1 MIAISRRDTFPL
13 AITVLAFAFLG
24 LFLLYPLFKV
34 FGASFLD
41 RSGTTLTL
49 ANYARM
55 LSSSFYLGSLTNS
68 LLMGVLATVVTTLIG
83 VPLAFCLA
91 RLPIPGKSA
100 LMALA
105 ALPLVLPSFVAAY
118 ALVLLLGR
126 AGIVTRFLRDIGI
139 PFTSIYGMTGLT
151 IVFALTL
158 FPFVVFPTLAAFKAV
173 DISVEEA
180 GQNLGSSR
188 WRTFWTVTVPIVM
201 PAVLAGALLVFIEA
215 IESFGVPFVLAEDK
229 PILAV
234 EAYKLFVGELGGNPA
249 SAGVLGVILIA
260 CTALALLL
268 QRYYLGKRRFST
280 AARRTPPELVV
291 APWLRRLATGY
302 SWGIVLIALIPFF
315 AIIVVSFMEFRG
327 PVMHPNFSL
336 NNFRDLLN
344 QSSRPLINT
353 LTLSTAAAVL
363 AALIG
368 VPIGF
373 AVTRFRSRISDF
385 LDVIAMTPFAVAGTV
400 LAIGL
405 VIAFNSGWLILTG
418 GWLILVLAWVVR
430 KIPFNVRAASAILHQ
445 IDPSLE
451 EASINL
457 GVSPLMT
464 FIRLTVPLMMG
475 GVIGGMVLTWVT
487 VASELSS
494 TVVLYSG
501 PWATMT
507 VVMFQALE
515 GTGAGAAS
523 AAATVLIAVTV
534 LPVALVYRLLRR
546 HELGMM

>member
-1 MIAISRRDTFPL
+1 MLVARRDTFPL
-13 AITVLAFAFLG
+13 TITVFAFAFLG
-24 LFLLYPLFKV
+24 LFLLYPLFNV
-34 FGASFLD
+34 FSASFLD
-41 RSGTTLTL
+41 RTGTTLTL
-49 ANYARM
+49 ANYGRV
-55 LSSSFYLGSLTNS
+55 LSSTFYLGSLYNT
-68 LLMGVLATVVTTLIG
+68 LLIGVLATLITIAMG

-91 RLPIPGKSA
+91 RLPIPAKTA
-100 LMALA
+100 LLALA
-105 ALPLVLPSFVAAY
+105 SLPLVLPSFVAAY

-126 AGIVTRFLRDIGI
+126 SGILTQWLRGIGI
-139 PFTSIYGMTGLT
+139 PFTSIYGLTGVT
-151 IVFALTL
+151 VVFALTL

-173 DISVEEA
+173 DVSVEEA
-180 GQNLGSSR
+180 GQNLGASR

-201 PAVLAGALLVFIEA
+201 PAVLAGGLLVFIDA

-229 PILAV
+229 PVLAV

-249 SAGVLGVILIA
+249 SAGVLGVLLIA
-260 CTALALLL
+260 CTAAALLA
-268 QRYYLGKRRFST
+268 QRYYLGRRRFST
-280 AARRTPPELVV
+280 AARRSPPELVV
-291 APWLRRLATGY
+291 APWLRRVAAAYCWGVVLLAL
-302 SWGIVLIALIPFF
+302 VPFF
-315 AIIVVSFMEFRG
+315 AVIVISFLEFRG
-327 PVMHPNFSL
+327 PVLHPNFSL
-336 NNFRDLLN
+336 ENFRGLLN

-353 LTLSTAAAVL
+353 LTLSSAAALL
-363 AALIG
+363 AAAIG

-373 AVTRFRSRISDF
+373 AVTRFRSRFSGL

-400 LAIGL
+400 LAIGM
-405 VIAFNSGWLILTG
+405 VIAFNSGWLVLTG
-418 GWLILVLAWVVR
+418 GWLILVLAWSVR

-464 FIRLTVPLMMG
+464 FLRLTLPLM
-475 GVIGGMVLTWVT
+475 IGGIIGGSVLTWVT

-515 GTGAGAAS
+515 STGAGIAS
-523 AAATVLIAVTV
+523 AAAAVLIVVTV
-534 LPVALVYRLLRR
+534 VPVAFVYRLLRR
-546 HELGMM
+546 YELAMM

>member
-302 SWGIVLIALIPFF
+302 SWGIVLVALVPFF

>member
-24 LFLLYPLFKV
+24 LFLLYPLLKV

-41 RSGTTLTL
+41 RTGATVTL

-55 LSSSFYLGSLTNS
+55 LSSSFYLGRLYNS
-68 LLMGVLATVVTTLIG
+68 LLMGVLATVVTTIIG

-100 LMALA
+100 LLALA

-126 AGIVTRFLRDIGI
+126 AGIVSRFLRDIGI

-201 PAVLAGALLVFIEA
+201 PAVLAGSLLVFIEA

-249 SAGVLGVILIA
+249 SAGVLGVILIFF
-260 CTALALLL
+260 TALALLA

-280 AARRTPPELVV
+280 TARRAPPELIV

-302 SWGIVLIALIPFF
+302 SWGIVLIALVPFF

-327 PVMHPNFSL
+327 PVMHPNLSL

-353 LTLSTAAAVL
+353 LTLSTAAALL

-405 VIAFNSGWLILTG
+405 VISFNSGWLILTG

-515 GTGAGAAS
+515 GTGAGIAS
-523 AAATVLIAVTV
+523 AAATVLIVFTV

-546 HELGMM
+546 HELAMM